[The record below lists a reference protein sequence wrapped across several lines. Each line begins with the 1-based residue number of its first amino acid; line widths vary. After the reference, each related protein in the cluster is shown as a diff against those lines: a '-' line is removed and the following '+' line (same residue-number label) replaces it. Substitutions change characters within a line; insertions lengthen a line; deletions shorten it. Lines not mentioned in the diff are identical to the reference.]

1 MYQQKIRNKF
11 NGREMV
17 QSDRRVSN
25 MKELEQ
31 MITTVDIAEM
41 MDMQHKSML
50 RKLEGD
56 KKQEGIIE
64 ILNRHEIVPSEFF
77 ILSSYY
83 DNSGK
88 ENKCYKLT
96 RKGCEF
102 LANKFQGEK
111 GIIFTAKY
119 IDRFH
124 QMEDIIKQDMQP
136 DPQSQDSLSIKFS
149 GKYIDRKREASAFI
163 MDFLDRNNTD
173 AGVYRAY
180 ISWCLERGNT
190 FLTRQYFQ
198 GVKSKVMSFRLE
210 NTDKLMA
217 L

>member
-1 MYQQKIRNKF
+1 
-11 NGREMV
+11 
-17 QSDRRVSN
+17 

-31 MITTVDIAEM
+31 MLTTLDIAEM
-41 MDMQHKSML
+41 MDMQHKNVL
-50 RKLEGD
+50 KKLEGD

-64 ILNRHEIVPSEFF
+64 ILNRLEMEPVNYF
-77 ILSSYY
+77 IKSSYM
-83 DNSGK
+83 DAKG
-88 ENKCYKLT
+88 EERPCYNLT

-124 QMEDIIKQDMQP
+124 QMEDIIKQEMQP
-136 DPQSQDSLSIKFS
+136 DPQCRDSLSIKFS

-210 NTDKLMA
+210 NMNKLMVF
-217 L
+217 